1 MAQSSDRDS
10 MKCEPVVSP
19 EEVQRLIDMGL
30 GRGVDAT
37 SRSLWKQKSAFQVQS
52 VASSL
57 KNIIGTDEGSAHQ
70 YYEREVSSIIGRQT
84 QIKGSIDEPHTTINV
99 GMDTLHSQT
108 LNKSRKSVGEQVITR
123 TISFC
128 SSFDNLPLQHIG
140 GKGSE
145 RSEVRSTDEA
155 SLTPQ
160 SVSTSTD
167 FEERLSDWL
176 LDRIRGRGYDDF
188 EEAMAG
194 VKVDSST
201 AKLANYLEK
210 KADDEAVVKKVDDD
224 CLMFLKHVGVTHY
237 ISSIRLGAL
246 KFRILTS
253 TEYSKKVRVKGSMG
267 VEGVAKASLS
277 HSSLMQRHDSSLSM
291 KEIGRIVG
299 GTVRMRSSEEAVIG
313 FQLRPIHSLVRSFHI
328 QESLKRALRDYIV
341 HKILKSSKSYIIN
354 SLAAALKLPSN

>member
-1 MAQSSDRDS
+1 MAQSSDHDS
-10 MKCEPVVSP
+10 VKYEPVVLP
-19 EEVQRLIDMGL
+19 KERQRLIDMGL

-37 SRSLWKQKSAFQVQS
+37 SRNVWKQKSAFQVRFI
-52 VASSL
+52 ASSL
-57 KNIIGTDEGSAHQ
+57 ENIIGIDEGSARQ

-84 QIKGSIDEPHTTINV
+84 QIKSSIDEPHTNVNV
-99 GMDTLHSQT
+99 GMDTLLSQT

-128 SSFDNLPLQHIG
+128 NSFDDLPLQHIG
-140 GKGSE
+140 RRSE
-145 RSEVRSTDEA
+145 RSKVRPPDDT
-155 SLTPQ
+155 SLTQ
-160 SVSTSTD
+160 NLRSVSSSTEIEVKS

-194 VKVDSST
+194 VKVDTST
-201 AKLANYLEK
+201 AKLANYLDK
-210 KADDEAVVKKVDDD
+210 NVDDDAMVKKVDDD
-224 CLMFLKHVGVTHY
+224 CLTFLKHVGITHY
-237 ISSIRLGAL
+237 INSIRLGAL
-246 KFRILTS
+246 KFRILTT
-253 TEYSKKVRVKGSMG
+253 TEYSKKVQVKGSMG

-341 HKILKSSKSYIIN
+341 HKILKSSKSYIIR
-354 SLAAALKLPSN
+354 S